1 MKATIDSKL
10 IAILFLMNE
19 INRLKNKIEEASL
32 PIATEDENVI
42 KNVISEIEIKY
53 DLAFDS
59 VRSKNDALEYEQAL
73 SKYVTYILNEDSEN
87 IYNEDEILL
96 MKKSTS
102 INNTSLKEYDF
113 KFSHHISDILNG
125 VKISSTGISEWLK
138 NPDFI
143 ELFESNEVEN
153 YLCTKRVK
161 LFNRTEYI
169 IFYHAAKNDKSQ
181 QKELDLNSLFFIH
194 YKNYSD
200 MLSNP
205 IRLFLFLLD
214 NYGLEIE
221 CENKISR
228 FVIEANSEQLKI
240 NLPAN
245 TLFYGQ
251 MQSKRIFNEVKKEMN
266 NLIIFSYGIDVNKY
280 LSDFNEK
287 MI

>member
-1 MKATIDSKL
+1 MRATIDSKL

-19 INRLKNKIEEASL
+19 INRLKNNIEEASL

-42 KNVISEIEIKY
+42 KTVISEIEIKY
-53 DLAFDS
+53 DLAFDC
-59 VRSKNDALEYEQAL
+59 VQSKNDALEYEQAL
-73 SKYVTYILNEDSEN
+73 SNYVSYILNEESEN
-87 IYNEDEILL
+87 IYNEDEIHL
-96 MKKSTS
+96 MKKSKS

-113 KFSHHISDILNG
+113 NFSDHITDVLSG
-125 VKISSTGISEWLK
+125 VKISSTGISDWLK

-161 LFNRTEYI
+161 LFNRAEYI
-169 IFYHAAKNDKSQ
+169 IFYHATKKDKSQ
-181 QKELDLNSLFFIH
+181 QKELDLHSLFFIH

-221 CENKISR
+221 CEGKVSR
-228 FVIEANSEQLKI
+228 FVIEANSEQLKM

-245 TLFYGQ
+245 TLSYGQ
-251 MQSKRIFNEVKKEMN
+251 MQGKHIFNYDKKEMS
-266 NLIIFSYGIDVNKY
+266 NLIIFSYGIDLNKY
-280 LSDFNEK
+280 LSDFNNN